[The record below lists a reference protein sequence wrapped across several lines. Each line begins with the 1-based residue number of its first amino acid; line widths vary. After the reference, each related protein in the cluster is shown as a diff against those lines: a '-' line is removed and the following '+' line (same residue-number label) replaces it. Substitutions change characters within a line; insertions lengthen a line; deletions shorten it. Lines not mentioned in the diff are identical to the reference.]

1 MSGRSAAGMARSA
14 FNRFFEVGMN
24 RICRRVGRLLW
35 RVALPLILPMGL
47 AQAAAVGDA
56 LATPA
61 MQAPQATSAV
71 LLDLAR
77 AGARRRC
84 A

>member
-1 MSGRSAAGMARSA
+1 
-14 FNRFFEVGMN
+14 MN

-77 AGARRRC
+77 AGARLVLDGRSAC
-84 A
+84 AQHPSC